1 VVDEEG
7 HPLPPGDTGEVWLRR
22 PGAGTTPMIVVAGL
36 AVFVAGLDAVE
47 PLAQELDHPDRAD
60 SLPVLAGELHL
71 RQLGPSVVAMVA
83 VSLVAGAAALA
94 LSRKVDLALP
104 LAGLMAVPTAVTA
117 AGAAAMS
124 VVKGPPD
131 APSPG
136 KVFVPPEAAGM
147 RLVLRIAWPPALVV
161 ISLLPVLA
169 ARSAFDRGRPPV
181 AAAAAA
187 ELAVAT
193 LAALVVG
200 WVRFHEEVHAA
211 IRRAIEAGGAMGGAT
226 GGGAGGGA

>member
-1 VVDEEG
+1 
-7 HPLPPGDTGEVWLRR
+7 
-22 PGAGTTPMIVVAGL
+22 MIVVAGL

-117 AGAAAMS
+117 A
-124 VVKGPPD
+124 
-131 APSPG
+131 
-136 KVFVPPEAAGM
+136 EAAGM